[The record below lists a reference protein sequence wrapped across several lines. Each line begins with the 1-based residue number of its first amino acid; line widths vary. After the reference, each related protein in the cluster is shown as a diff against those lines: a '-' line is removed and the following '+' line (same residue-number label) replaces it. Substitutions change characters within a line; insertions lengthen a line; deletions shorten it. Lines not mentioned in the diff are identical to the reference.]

1 MAVRTRNRAE
11 MEKGVIVVAKA
22 QPISGLDV
30 DDPILNNARLIIE
43 TRLGEMLNYEPY
55 IDKVDHVYE
64 LHQMRIAAKRL
75 RYSMEIFQ
83 IVYGD
88 YTLHGTEFE
97 KATEQ
102 IKDLQ
107 EHLGEIH
114 DADVLV
120 PRLEEHLARL
130 LEEGHGHDESGEL
143 RTGVNLVDLDACQG
157 LLTLCLQAR
166 DERAARYKRLLNE
179 WQQLRKKQ
187 FFENLVL
194 LLKRAAAADS
204 MAYVV
209 PLPAEAS
216 E

>member
-1 MAVRTRNRAE
+1 M
-11 MEKGVIVVAKA
+11 AKA

-30 DDPILNNARLIIE
+30 EDPILTNACLIVE

-55 IDKVDHVYE
+55 IDKVDHVFE

-83 IVYGD
+83 PVYSD
-88 YTLHGTEFE
+88 FTPHGMEFE

-102 IKDLQ
+102 IKEVQ

-130 LEEGHGHDESGEL
+130 LQEGHGHDDRGEL

-166 DERAARYKRLLNE
+166 DERAARYKRFLNE
-179 WQQLRKKQ
+179 WQLLRKKQ
-187 FFENLVL
+187 FFENLVS
-194 LLKRAAAADS
+194 LLKRAAKADS
-204 MAYVV
+204 A
-209 PLPAEAS
+209 PSGPALPAEAS
-216 E
+216 A